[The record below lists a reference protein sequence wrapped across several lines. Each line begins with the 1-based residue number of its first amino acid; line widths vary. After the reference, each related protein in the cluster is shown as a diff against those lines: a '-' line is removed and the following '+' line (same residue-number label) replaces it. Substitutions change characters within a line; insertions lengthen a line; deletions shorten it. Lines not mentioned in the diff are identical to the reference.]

1 MSTTADLNGQ
11 VAIISGAS
19 SGIGRATAR
28 LFARAGASLALVGRD
43 GARLEA
49 AAEACRSLGSPRV
62 EEIEGDLT
70 ADEAPDDIVER
81 VLANLERLD
90 ILVNAAGIISSGL
103 AADTSDETFDRMM
116 DINVR
121 SLFRLTRAAIPHL
134 EKTSGNIVN
143 VSSVAGLR
151 PYPGLL
157 PYCASKA
164 AVDQITRC
172 LSLELGPR
180 GVRVNAVNP
189 GVVVTNLHRAG
200 GMAEEVYQ
208 AFLER
213 GGETHPLGRVGQP
226 EEVAELI
233 LFLASSKAAWITG
246 TTMSIDGGRAQTSL
260 R

>member
-1 MSTTADLNGQ
+1 MSTTADLSGQ

-103 AADTSDETFDRMM
+103 AAETSDETFDRMM

-134 EKTSGNIVN
+134 EKTGGNIVN

-157 PYCASKA
+157 AYCASKA

-200 GMAEEVYQ
+200 GMAEEAYQ

>member
-1 MSTTADLNGQ
+1 MSTTADLSGQ

-28 LFARAGASLALVGRD
+28 LFARAGATLALLGRD
-43 GARLEA
+43 GARLETT
-49 AAEACRSLGSPRV
+49 AEACRSLGSPRV

-70 ADEAPDDIVER
+70 ADETPADIVER
-81 VLANLERLD
+81 VMANLERLD
-90 ILVNAAGIISSGL
+90 ILVNAAGIIGSGL
-103 AADTSDETFDRMM
+103 AAETSDETFDGMM

-157 PYCASKA
+157 PYCVSKA
-164 AVDQITRC
+164 AVDQMTRC

-200 GMAEEVYQ
+200 GMDEDAYQ
-208 AFLER
+208 TFLER
-213 GGETHPLGRVGQP
+213 GDETHPLGRVGQP

>member
-1 MSTTADLNGQ
+1 MSITADLSGQ

-28 LFARAGASLALVGRD
+28 LFARAGATLALLGRD
-43 GARLEA
+43 GARLETT
-49 AAEACRSLGSPRV
+49 AEACRSLGSPRV

-70 ADEAPDDIVER
+70 ADKTPADIVER
-81 VLANLERLD
+81 VMANLERLD
-90 ILVNAAGIISSGL
+90 ILVNAAGIIGSGL
-103 AADTSDETFDRMM
+103 AAETSDETFDGMM

-157 PYCASKA
+157 PYCVSKA
-164 AVDQITRC
+164 AVDQMTRC

-200 GMAEEVYQ
+200 GMDEDAYQ
-208 AFLER
+208 TFLER
-213 GGETHPLGRVGQP
+213 GDETHPLGRVGQP

>member
-1 MSTTADLNGQ
+1 MSTTADLSGQ

-28 LFARAGASLALVGRD
+28 LFARAGATLALLGRD

-70 ADEAPDDIVER
+70 ADETPADIVER
-81 VLANLERLD
+81 VMANLERLD
-90 ILVNAAGIISSGL
+90 ILVNAAGIIGSGL
-103 AADTSDETFDRMM
+103 AAETSDETFDGMM

-157 PYCASKA
+157 PYCVSKA
-164 AVDQITRC
+164 AVDQMTRC

-200 GMAEEVYQ
+200 GMDEDAYQ
-208 AFLER
+208 TFLER
-213 GGETHPLGRVGQP
+213 GDETHPLGRVGQP

>member
-1 MSTTADLNGQ
+1 M
-11 VAIISGAS
+11 
-19 SGIGRATAR
+19 
-28 LFARAGASLALVGRD
+28 
-43 GARLEA
+43 
-49 AAEACRSLGSPRV
+49 
-62 EEIEGDLT
+62 
-70 ADEAPDDIVER
+70 
-81 VLANLERLD
+81 
-90 ILVNAAGIISSGL
+90 
-103 AADTSDETFDRMM
+103 
-116 DINVR
+116 
-121 SLFRLTRAAIPHL
+121 
-134 EKTSGNIVN
+134 
-143 VSSVAGLR
+143 
-151 PYPGLL
+151 
-157 PYCASKA
+157 
-164 AVDQITRC
+164 DQITRC

>member
-1 MSTTADLNGQ
+1 MSITADLSGQ

-28 LFARAGASLALVGRD
+28 LFARAGATLALLGRD
-43 GARLEA
+43 GARLETT
-49 AAEACRSLGSPRV
+49 AEACRSLGSPRV

-70 ADEAPDDIVER
+70 ADKTPADIVER
-81 VLANLERLD
+81 VMANLERLD
-90 ILVNAAGIISSGL
+90 ILVNAAGIIGSGL
-103 AADTSDETFDRMM
+103 AAETSDETFDGMM

-121 SLFRLTRAAIPHL
+121 SLFRLTRASIPHL

-157 PYCASKA
+157 PYCVSKA
-164 AVDQITRC
+164 AVDQMTRC

-200 GMAEEVYQ
+200 GMDEDAYQ
-208 AFLER
+208 TFLER
-213 GGETHPLGRVGQP
+213 GDETHPLGRVGQP

>member
-1 MSTTADLNGQ
+1 MSTTADLSGQ

-28 LFARAGASLALVGRD
+28 LFARTGASLALVGRD

-70 ADEAPDDIVER
+70 ADEAPADIVER

-90 ILVNAAGIISSGL
+90 ILVNAAGIIGSGP
-103 AADTSDETFDRMM
+103 AEETSDETFDGMM

-134 EKTSGNIVN
+134 EKTGGNIVN

-157 PYCASKA
+157 AYCASKA

-200 GMAEEVYQ
+200 GMAEEAYQ

>member
-1 MSTTADLNGQ
+1 MSTTADLSGQ

-28 LFARAGASLALVGRD
+28 LFARAGATLALLGRD
-43 GARLEA
+43 GARLETT
-49 AAEACRSLGSPRV
+49 AEACRSLGSPRV

-70 ADEAPDDIVER
+70 ADKTPADIVER
-81 VLANLERLD
+81 VMANLERLD
-90 ILVNAAGIISSGL
+90 ILVNAAGIIGSGL
-103 AADTSDETFDRMM
+103 AAETSDETFDGMM

-121 SLFRLTRAAIPHL
+121 SLFRLTRASIPHL

-157 PYCASKA
+157 PYCVSKA
-164 AVDQITRC
+164 AVDQMTRC

-200 GMAEEVYQ
+200 GMDEDAYQ
-208 AFLER
+208 TFLER
-213 GGETHPLGRVGQP
+213 GDETHPLGRVGQP

>member
-1 MSTTADLNGQ
+1 MSTTADLSGQ

-134 EKTSGNIVN
+134 EKTGGNIVN

-200 GMAEEVYQ
+200 GMAEEDYQ

-213 GGETHPLGRVGQP
+213 GSETHPLGRVGQP

>member
-1 MSTTADLNGQ
+1 MSLTADLSGK
-11 VAIISGAS
+11 VAIITGAS

-28 LFARAGASLALVGRD
+28 LFAQAGAALALAGRD

-49 AAEACRSLGSPRV
+49 VAEACRSLGSPRV

-70 ADEAPDDIVER
+70 ADDAPLDLVER
-81 VLANLERLD
+81 VQANLQRLD
-90 ILVNAAGIISSGL
+90 ILVNAAGVIGSGP
-103 AADTSDETFDRMM
+103 AVETTDEAFDLMM

-121 SLFRLTRAAIPHL
+121 GLFRLSRAAIPHL
-134 EKTSGNIVN
+134 EKTGGNIVN

-157 PYCASKA
+157 TYCASKA

-200 GMAEEVYQ
+200 GMDEDSYQ

-213 GGETHPLGRVGQP
+213 SGETHPLGRVGQP

-233 LFLASSKAAWITG
+233 LFLASDKAAWITG

>member
-1 MSTTADLNGQ
+1 MSASTDLTGR
-11 VAIISGAS
+11 VALITGAS

-28 LFARAGASLALVGRD
+28 AFAQAGAKLALVGRD

-49 AAEACRSLGSPRV
+49 TAEACRSQGSPRV
-62 EEIEGDLT
+62 EEIEIDLVL
-70 ADEAPDDIVER
+70 DEAPEAVVER
-81 VLANLERLD
+81 TVANLEGLD
-90 ILVNAAGIISSGL
+90 ILVNSAGIIGSGP
-103 AADTSDETFDRMM
+103 AQETSDEDFDGMM
-116 DINVR
+116 DVNVR
-121 SLFRLTRAAIPHL
+121 SVFRLTREAIPQL
-134 EKTSGNIVN
+134 EKAGGNIVN

-157 PYCASKA
+157 PYCVSKA
-164 AVDQITRC
+164 AIDQMTRC
-172 LSLELGPR
+172 LALELGPR

-200 GMAEEVYQ
+200 GMNEESYQ

-213 GGETHPLGRVGQP
+213 GDETHPLGRVGQP

-233 LFLASSKAAWITG
+233 LFLASDRAAWITG

>member
-1 MSTTADLNGQ
+1 MSSTADLSGQ

-28 LFARAGASLALVGRD
+28 LFARAGASLALLGRD

-49 AAEACRSLGSPRV
+49 TAEACRSLGSPRV
-62 EEIEGDLT
+62 EEIESDLT
-70 ADEAPDDIVER
+70 ADEAPADIVER
-81 VLANLERLD
+81 VVANLERLD
-90 ILVNAAGIISSGL
+90 ILVNSAGIIGSGP
-103 AADTSDETFDRMM
+103 AAETSDETFDRMM

-121 SLFRLTRAAIPHL
+121 SLFRLTREAIPHL

-200 GMAEEVYQ
+200 GMAEDSDQ
-208 AFLER
+208 TFLER

-233 LFLASSKAAWITG
+233 LFLASDKAGWITG

>member
-1 MSTTADLNGQ
+1 MSTTADLSGQ

-28 LFARAGASLALVGRD
+28 LFARAGATLALLGRD
-43 GARLEA
+43 GARLET

-70 ADEAPDDIVER
+70 ADETPADIVER
-81 VLANLERLD
+81 VMANLERLD
-90 ILVNAAGIISSGL
+90 ILVNAAGIIGSGL
-103 AADTSDETFDRMM
+103 AAETSDEAFDGMM

-151 PYPGLL
+151 PYPGLMA
-157 PYCASKA
+157 YCVSKA
-164 AVDQITRC
+164 AVDQMTRC

-200 GMAEEVYQ
+200 GMDEDAYQ
-208 AFLER
+208 TFLER
-213 GGETHPLGRVGQP
+213 GDETHPLGRVGQP

>member
-1 MSTTADLNGQ
+1 MSPAADLSAR
-11 VAIISGAS
+11 VALVTGAS

-28 LFARAGASLALVGRD
+28 TFAQAGATLALVGRD

-49 AAEACRSLGSPRV
+49 VADACRSLGSPRV
-62 EEIEGDLT
+62 EEIEIDLVE
-70 ADEAPDDIVER
+70 DEAPQAVVER
-81 VLANLERLD
+81 TVANLERLD
-90 ILVNAAGIISSGL
+90 ILVNSAGIIGSGP
-103 AADTSDETFDRMM
+103 AAETSDEEFDRMM
-116 DINVR
+116 DVNVR
-121 SLFRLTRAAIPHL
+121 SVFRLSREAIPHL
-134 EKTSGNIVN
+134 EKTGGTIVN

-164 AVDQITRC
+164 AMDQMTRC
-172 LSLELGPR
+172 LALELGPR

-200 GMAEEVYQ
+200 GMDEEAYQ

-213 GGETHPLGRVGQP
+213 GGETHPLGRGGQP

-233 LFLASSKAAWITG
+233 LFLASDRAAWITG

>member
-1 MSTTADLNGQ
+1 MSTTADLSGQ

-81 VLANLERLD
+81 VLADLERLD

-134 EKTSGNIVN
+134 EKTGGNIVN
-143 VSSVAGLR
+143 ISSVAGLR

-157 PYCASKA
+157 PYCTSKA

-200 GMAEEVYQ
+200 GMAEEAYQ

-246 TTMSIDGGRAQTSL
+246 TTMSIDGGRAQTTL

>member
-1 MSTTADLNGQ
+1 MSTTADLSGQ

-28 LFARAGASLALVGRD
+28 LFARAGATLALLGRD
-43 GARLEA
+43 GARLETT
-49 AAEACRSLGSPRV
+49 AEACRSLGSPRV

-70 ADEAPDDIVER
+70 ADKTPADIVER
-81 VLANLERLD
+81 VMANLERLD
-90 ILVNAAGIISSGL
+90 ILVNAAGIIGSGL
-103 AADTSDETFDRMM
+103 AAETSDETFDGMM

-157 PYCASKA
+157 PYCVSKA
-164 AVDQITRC
+164 AVDQMTRC

-200 GMAEEVYQ
+200 GMDEDAYQ
-208 AFLER
+208 TFLER
-213 GGETHPLGRVGQP
+213 GDETHPLGRVGQP

>member
-1 MSTTADLNGQ
+1 MDK
-11 VAIISGAS
+11 VDE
-19 SGIGRATAR
+19 AR
-28 LFARAGASLALVGRD
+28 EFLRS
-43 GARLEA
+43 
-49 AAEACRSLGSPRV
+49 RSL
-62 EEIEGDLT
+62 
-70 ADEAPDDIVER
+70 
-81 VLANLERLD
+81 NLILD
-90 ILVNAAGIISSGL
+90 
-103 AADTSDETFDRMM
+103 
-116 DINVR
+116 
-121 SLFRLTRAAIPHL
+121 HL
-134 EKTSGNIVN
+134 EKTGGNIVN

-200 GMAEEVYQ
+200 GMAEEAYQ

>member
-1 MSTTADLNGQ
+1 MSTTADLSGQ

-28 LFARAGASLALVGRD
+28 LFARAGASLALLGRD
-43 GARLEA
+43 GARLETT
-49 AAEACRSLGSPRV
+49 AEACRSLGSPRV

-70 ADEAPDDIVER
+70 ADETPADIVER
-81 VLANLERLD
+81 VMANLERLD
-90 ILVNAAGIISSGL
+90 ILVNAAGIIGSGL
-103 AADTSDETFDRMM
+103 AAETSDETFDGMM

-157 PYCASKA
+157 PYCVSKA
-164 AVDQITRC
+164 AVDQMTRC

-200 GMAEEVYQ
+200 GMDEDAYQ
-208 AFLER
+208 TFLER
-213 GGETHPLGRVGQP
+213 GDETHPLGRVGQP

>member
-1 MSTTADLNGQ
+1 MSTTADLSGQ

-90 ILVNAAGIISSGL
+90 ILVNAAGIIGSGL
-103 AADTSDETFDRMM
+103 AAETSDETFDRMM

-134 EKTSGNIVN
+134 EKTGGNIVN

-200 GMAEEVYQ
+200 GMAEEAYQ

>member
-1 MSTTADLNGQ
+1 MNAMADLSGK

-70 ADEAPDDIVER
+70 ADDAPADIIER
-81 VLANLERLD
+81 VLANLKRLD
-90 ILVNAAGIISSGL
+90 ILVNAAGIIGSGP
-103 AADTSDETFDRMM
+103 AAETSDEAFDLMM

-134 EKTSGNIVN
+134 EKTGGNIVN

-157 PYCASKA
+157 AYCASKA

-200 GMAEEVYQ
+200 GMNEEAYQ

-213 GGETHPLGRVGQP
+213 CGETHPLGRVGQP
-226 EEVAELI
+226 EEVADLI
-233 LFLASSKAAWITG
+233 LFLASPKAAWITG